1 MKSYEIIP
9 LSDSTILYLYAIRD
23 KINLDPSY
31 QRMSDVWNRSK
42 RQVLIDSIVN
52 SYDIP
57 KIYLHE
63 LPSGKDIFKYSV
75 IDGKQRLSTIFSYI
89 DNNLALADDFTYNF
103 DSNIDARGLTYAELS
118 IKYPMLKIKFDSK
131 VLPVHVIRTDDE
143 DIIED
148 MFARLN
154 EASPLN
160 AAEKRN
166 AFGGPVPKAIRD
178 ISSTKFFKYKI
189 RTGDSRYK
197 HYEIAVKLMYLI
209 HRKSI
214 SDTNKIYLDGF
225 TKQIKDEPLVE
236 SIKNQTISILDQLCN
251 VFQDK
256 DDLLRNAGLIPVYF
270 WVQKIL
276 SEKFPGATLSRQK
289 ISDFEEERSENRKKA
304 QDQTDAMQPIDIE
317 LLEYDRL
324 VQTPNDGYSIR
335 YKCEIL
341 AKRTLPEIQ
350 AQEIIDSV
358 QIKVKS

>member
-1 MKSYEIIP
+1 
-9 LSDSTILYLYAIRD
+9 
-23 KINLDPSY
+23 
-31 QRMSDVWNRSK
+31 
-42 RQVLIDSIVN
+42 
-52 SYDIP
+52 
-57 KIYLHE
+57 
-63 LPSGKDIFKYSV
+63 
-75 IDGKQRLSTIFSYI
+75 
-89 DNNLALADDFTYNF
+89 
-103 DSNIDARGLTYAELS
+103 
-118 IKYPMLKIKFDSK
+118 
-131 VLPVHVIRTDDE
+131 
-143 DIIED
+143 
-148 MFARLN
+148 
-154 EASPLN
+154 
-160 AAEKRN
+160 
-166 AFGGPVPKAIRD
+166 
-178 ISSTKFFKYKI
+178 
-189 RTGDSRYK
+189 
-197 HYEIAVKLMYLI
+197 MYLI